1 MFHHPAWAV
10 TAHRLPLLKELS
22 QWKIFTDKN
31 CRPAEYSPFPI
42 LPADFITYFDSFIF
56 TLEGCQRELGPRG
69 AAAQL
74 QLRSAAEQGRPLP
87 TLGALQ
93 DRQGQEDHLQAQHQ
107 CESSDSKRFNMC
119 YSLSAIMFISKCAR
133 IVGKWYVRVDQTCF
147 ST

>member
-1 MFHHPAWAV
+1 MFHRPVWVVA
-10 TAHRLPLLKELS
+10 AHITVGTKVFS
-22 QWKIFTDKN
+22 DKN
-31 CRPAEYSPFPI
+31 CHPFPI

-87 TLGALQ
+87 TLGTLQ

-119 YSLSAIMFISKCAR
+119 YSLSAIMLISKCAR
-133 IVGKWYVRVDQTCF
+133 IAFLHVVPL
-147 ST
+147 SAM